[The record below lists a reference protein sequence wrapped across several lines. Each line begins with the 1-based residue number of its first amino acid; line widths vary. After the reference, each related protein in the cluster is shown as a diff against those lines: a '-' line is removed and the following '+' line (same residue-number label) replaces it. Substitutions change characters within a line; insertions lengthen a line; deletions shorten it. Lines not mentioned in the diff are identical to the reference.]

1 MALDRTNLRACLWT
15 ILYCL
20 LVVVGSG
27 TMLDLGV
34 SYFVVVPVALF
45 GFPLLA
51 SLPFLFV
58 LKTPASGAGE

>member
-1 MALDRTNLRACLWT
+1 MLDRANLRACLWAV
-15 ILYCL
+15 LYCL

-34 SYFVVVPVALF
+34 SYFVVAPVALF

-51 SLPFLFV
+51 GAPFLFV
-58 LKTPASGAGE
+58 LKAPEPGAEEE